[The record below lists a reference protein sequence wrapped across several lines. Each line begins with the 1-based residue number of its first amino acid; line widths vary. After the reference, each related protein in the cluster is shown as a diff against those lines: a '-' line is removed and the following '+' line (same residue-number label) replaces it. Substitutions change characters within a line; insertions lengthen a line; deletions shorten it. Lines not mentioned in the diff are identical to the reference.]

1 VYIRDRMFNEVYSTS
16 QVVRGHGSAVL
27 TENVIAY
34 FIVPSVQRV
43 IRKKHTWYKI
53 GKRLKK

>member
-1 VYIRDRMFNEVYSTS
+1 MFNEVYSTS